1 MENKSNHRGSGGA
14 PPPSSSNNSTTTV
27 SPSTKPPASDSS
39 TLGPRRRASGAK
51 RKSNNSNSSSS
62 KRSRRTST
70 PLPHLNHTH
79 NGPVTRAR
87 QSPHKAA
94 AAAAAATTSSLSAS
108 FGGASTGGGVHDKPA
123 EPLLQPTPPPIGE
136 VGTDSRD
143 LVSKQDD
150 LTLEPDIDAEFEAV
164 RSRDPNVH
172 VIPTSSAWFSWTKI
186 HPIEERAL
194 PLFFNGKS
202 ENRTSEIY
210 MEMRNIIMLKFH
222 KDPKVILE
230 AKDIVEL
237 TIGELDARLEV
248 FAFLEHWGLINFHPF
263 PVVDSDKEKI
273 KSDQLTKSAFLLDN
287 LYKFEVVT
295 SRPLEDPKADV
306 SKQVTPQRLFPE
318 AAIAEEVRP
327 EGPSVEYHC
336 NSCSADCSRK
346 RYHCQKQADFDL
358 CSECYNSGKFDSG
371 MSPADFILMEPAE
384 VPGVSGGSWTDQET
398 LLLLEALELF
408 GENWSE
414 IAEHVATKSKAQC
427 ILHFV
432 QMPIEDTF
440 LEGKDDFDATLQ
452 GSNGADPVCDDST
465 ALKESKEAIVVKST
479 SHTDLSVLKEPQE
492 TKETNI
498 CNNDP
503 PLDASPETRDSR
515 STVEEKPLSPKVE
528 ASDPL
533 ITDEIKLDQEI
544 SVNGALNALKEAF
557 QAVGSGESISFA
569 DAGNPVMA
577 LAIFLSGLVA
587 PDSVAASAQSSLKA
601 MLEESPGVHLVSRH
615 CFILG
620 DTPQDLKDP
629 PACES
634 VDTEML
640 DCEAQK
646 DDDKALK
653 DEPQKE
659 NSQVQ
664 DYVLVEVQ
672 KVTEQKEGD
681 VQVQNHLAALDG
693 IDASKECAG
702 KEMSKECADKE
713 MEDAVTE
720 ETVLQDG
727 GKGNSATQELDDVV
741 DKDDIAPG
749 SMNELN
755 NSALSGNDGLSNP
768 DVDKDVCISKESN
781 DVTDM
786 EADVTN
792 EEAALPSAT
801 KESDELAFPGKGLP
815 IDASGLDD
823 SAIPAETVPK
833 ESAVVSPVGEISQSS
848 EDQKDVDMDS
858 CLATLEGKDP
868 KQTAAPTLV
877 PSENED
883 PPQETVVPTL
893 VGENNDPQ
901 EAVAPTTAPSEDKD
915 PEEII
920 ASTSVPSENEDTQET
935 VIPPSA
941 LSENKDTSVHSENKD
956 PPKEVAPTE
965 NKGPEDKV
973 QPALITSES
982 QDSQGTVA
990 PTKAFETGSNTGDCG
1005 VKTVECE
1012 SEKTGVL
1019 SKTRDDDNVDK
1030 LKRAALTALSA
1041 AAVKSKLLADQE
1053 EEEIR
1058 KLATFLIEKQLHKIE
1073 TKLSFFGEMETAITR
1088 AKDQMDKSRQRLYQ
1102 ERGQIIAARLG
1113 MSATASRV
1121 MPPSSLP
1128 SNRVAMSFANSMPK
1142 SLQHMNFQKTSVPS
1156 PSFSSASGAAPGPGG
1171 STRTSR

>member
-901 EAVAPTTAPSEDKD
+901 EAVAPTTAPS
-915 PEEII
+915 
-920 ASTSVPSENEDTQET
+920 
-935 VIPPSA
+935 
-941 LSENKDTSVHSENKD
+941 
-956 PPKEVAPTE
+956 
-965 NKGPEDKV
+965 
-973 QPALITSES
+973 
-982 QDSQGTVA
+982 
-990 PTKAFETGSNTGDCG
+990 GDCG